1 MSATSNVSFD
11 QQEKSQEKEDHL
23 IRSTKKIKSIDLM
36 GETEMDIPAED
47 PSIHTSTA
55 LSQASS
61 PKLLSTPIEGP
72 KIKSFKEALAAPKS
86 KDFYFDDLTDTINSE
101 DEDEDGDTTI
111 QDGLLTQRTDGQPGV
126 EDGAKDFGP
135 WMLVQKKTR
144 RPNAHKKAQFYETRP
159 HRNKFAELGSSSLQE
174 EELTRGK
181 KTTRSGHEKEASQ
194 STPTFKPILHTL
206 KSPSPSTGPETPSIM
221 LSPELH
227 ANSLTITNPSATS
240 SQGIGGIW
248 LLWDTAHVN
257 VRTSSVSNQYIHA
270 TIHKEDYEEWVL
282 SAVYASPNPTT
293 REALWEELEMTAS
306 NINQPWLVAGD
317 FNDFTD
323 HTERR
328 SFTPTHNFTRA
339 QRFRERIN
347 NCNLMD
353 LGSVGPRLTWTNN
366 RQGLANT
373 MERLDRAMSNAQWR
387 TLFPEGT
394 VRTLPRTYSD
404 HSPLVVLTQ
413 DLDPPPTPDH
423 YPLSLPSPFTTA
435 ARSRERI
442 ERESMVK
449 DERQRDYGDHGLGS
463 FALHQACSKVVPA
476 IARYGI
482 DPTTPQDKKMHIIH
496 SLCKP
501 LSDSI
506 LASQESLSSGSALC
520 LKALVDSD
528 NWRFASA
535 DIVNEVCQRVA
546 GALDNPTQ
554 TQTNSHM
561 ALVMALAKHNNLIV
575 EAYARL
581 LIRSGLRILNAGVAE
596 GNSQKRLSAIQM
608 VNFLMKC
615 LDPKS
620 LFSELGLIIEEMDK
634 CQSDPMAYVRG
645 AAFEALQT
653 ARRIAMAT
661 EKGLKIDR
669 DMMMGSSTGSSFGRR
684 GNNSRRRNLLSSAG
698 DQSPVAAS
706 PESQTV
712 DSFVGYDS
720 LIESPISNCQ
730 ASGELSYDHD
740 RRSVNRKLW
749 RRYENGGVDV
759 SLKDG
764 LYSEVTRGSA
774 TQSPKGDGSFNSEGD
789 DYTDGFAGFLQGS
802 TRRDSVPRSTTPSPQ
817 RARYQINVDNVK
829 IFETPRKLIHSLQ
842 DPNNERANFSG
853 KHSRMFRS
861 PSSSKFEW
869 SPTSKYDQNGLSP
882 NINYVVEKDGEL
894 HVGNEQFQGGS
905 ESVSSTEDI
914 PINADLQVAEKVVP
928 GSEVESLNFD
938 NQKNNCKSAI
948 SMVCGV
954 FVMLFAVFISLLW
967 IDGQDESYNLVPT

>member
-1 MSATSNVSFD
+1 MGRSLSPILRQELENLEKGADSRKSAMKALKSYVKDLDSKAIPLFLAQVSETK
-11 QQEKSQEKEDHL
+11 EKNGLASL
-23 IRSTKKIKSIDLM
+23 PS
-36 GETEMDIPAED
+36 GEYTISLYEVLARV
-47 PSIHTSTA
+47 H
-55 LSQASS
+55 
-61 PKLLSTPIEGP
+61 GP
-72 KIKSFKEALAAPKS
+72 KIVPLI
-86 KDFYFDDLTDTINSE
+86 DNIM
-101 DEDEDGDTTI
+101 TTI
-111 QDGLLTQRTDGQPGV
+111 INTLTC
-126 EDGAKDFGP
+126 
-135 WMLVQKKTR
+135 
-144 RPNAHKKAQFYETRP
+144 
-159 HRNKFAELGSSSLQE
+159 
-174 EELTRGK
+174 
-181 KTTRSGHEKEASQ
+181 
-194 STPTFKPILHTL
+194 
-206 KSPSPSTGPETPSIM
+206 
-221 LSPELH
+221 
-227 ANSLTITNPSATS
+227 SA
-240 SQGIGGIW
+240 
-248 LLWDTAHVN
+248 
-257 VRTSSVSNQYIHA
+257 
-270 TIHKEDYEEWVL
+270 
-282 SAVYASPNPTT
+282 
-293 REALWEELEMTAS
+293 
-306 NINQPWLVAGD
+306 
-317 FNDFTD
+317 
-323 HTERR
+323 
-328 SFTPTHNFTRA
+328 
-339 QRFRERIN
+339 
-347 NCNLMD
+347 
-353 LGSVGPRLTWTNN
+353 
-366 RQGLANT
+366 
-373 MERLDRAMSNAQWR
+373 
-387 TLFPEGT
+387 
-394 VRTLPRTYSD
+394 
-404 HSPLVVLTQ
+404 
-413 DLDPPPTPDH
+413 
-423 YPLSLPSPFTTA
+423 
-435 ARSRERI
+435 
-442 ERESMVK
+442 
-449 DERQRDYGDHGLGS
+449 GS

-501 LSDSI
+501 LSDSV

-581 LIRSGLRILNAGVAE
+581 LIQSGLWILNAGVAE

-620 LFSELGLIIEEMDK
+620 LFSELGLIIGEMDK

-653 ARRIAMAT
+653 ARRIATAT

-774 TQSPKGDGSFNSEGD
+774 TQSPKGGGSFDSEGD

-802 TRRDSVPRSTTPSPQ
+802 TRRDRVPRSTTPSPQ
-817 RARYQINVDNVK
+817 RSRYQINVDNVK

-967 IDGQDESYNLVPT
+967 IDGQDESCNLKLWGL